1 MAEVPNEAHGQHD
14 RDATSPAPIRLDP
27 NEVVDDRMFAHP
39 DHVSS
44 DRTTLSLLIRDV
56 QRRLRSATGPVE
68 AWEPSPDNWY
78 RHVLIPRP
86 EAFASQK
93 RLTVV
98 GFFGRKRD
106 SVPLEV
112 ARAIQ
117 DLSAELDRRIPQF
130 PSVLSYSTH
139 LLVDENNY
147 ANLVLLDSTDAIT
160 AWRNMS
166 PHPVAA
172 GPVSRRYYAFVRIYH
187 GSVEVDRMDT
197 EGAIQLE
204 RVKYWDYRSDPTW
217 TAHRELARR

>member
-1 MAEVPNEAHGQHD
+1 MAEVPNVAHSRLD
-14 RDATSPAPIRLDP
+14 RDATTQAPIRLDP
-27 NEVVDDRMFAHP
+27 REVVADRMFAHP

-44 DRTTLSLLIRDV
+44 DRTTLCLLIRDV
-56 QRRLRSATGPVE
+56 HQRLRSATGPVE

-86 EAFASQK
+86 EAFASRK
-93 RLTVV
+93 RVTVV

-117 DLSAELDRRIPQF
+117 DLSDQLDRRIPQF
-130 PSVLSYSTH
+130 PAVLSYSTH

-147 ANLVLLDSTDAIT
+147 ANLVLLDSADAIT
-160 AWRNMS
+160 AWRNMA
-166 PHPVAA
+166 PHPAAA
-172 GPVSRRYYAFVRIYH
+172 GPVSQRYYAFVRIYH
-187 GSVEVDRMDT
+187 GSVDVDRMDT
-197 EGAIQLE
+197 EGAVQLE

>member
-1 MAEVPNEAHGQHD
+1 MAEVPSAAHGRFD
-14 RDATSPAPIRLDP
+14 RAVPNPAPVRLEP
-27 NEVVDDRMFAHP
+27 NEVVTGRMFAHP

-44 DRTTLSLLIRDV
+44 DRTTLCLLIRDV
-56 QRRLRSATGPVE
+56 QRRLASATGPIE
-68 AWEPSPDNWY
+68 AWEPAPESWY

-86 EAFASQK
+86 EAFESRR

-117 DLSAELDRRIPQF
+117 ELSTELDRRIPEF
-130 PSVLSYSTH
+130 PAVLSYSTH

-147 ANLVLLDSTDAIT
+147 ANLVLLDSADAIT
-160 AWRNMS
+160 AWRNMA
-166 PHPVAA
+166 PHPIAA
-172 GPVSRRYYAFVRIYH
+172 GQVSQRYYAFVRIYH
-187 GSVEVDRMDT
+187 GSVDVERMHI
-197 EGAIQLE
+197 EGAVQLE

-217 TAHRELARR
+217 TAHRELALR

>member
-1 MAEVPNEAHGQHD
+1 MAEVPSAAPGRSD
-14 RDATSPAPIRLDP
+14 RGAASPAPVRLGP
-27 NEVVDDRMFAHP
+27 HEVVADRMFAHP

-44 DRTTLSLLIRDV
+44 DRTTLCLLIRDV
-56 QRRLRSATGPVE
+56 QQRLASANGSIE
-68 AWEPSPDNWY
+68 AWEPTRDNWY

-86 EAFASQK
+86 EAFESRQ

-117 DLSAELDRRIPQF
+117 NLSAELDARIPQF

-147 ANLVLLDSTDAIT
+147 ANLVLLDSEDAIS
-160 AWRNMS
+160 AWRNLA

-172 GPVSRRYYAFVRIYH
+172 GPVSQRYYAFVRIYH
-187 GSVEVDRMDT
+187 GSVDVERMHI
-197 EGAIQLE
+197 EGAVQLE
-204 RVKYWDYRSDPTW
+204 RVKYWDYRSEPTW

>member
-1 MAEVPNEAHGQHD
+1 MGEVPNAAHDQHG
-14 RDATSPAPIRLDP
+14 RDATSAAPIRLDP
-27 NEVVDDRMFAHP
+27 HEVVDDRMFAHP

-44 DRTTLSLLIRDV
+44 DRTTLSLLTRDV

-68 AWEPSPDNWY
+68 TWEPSPDNWY

-86 EAFASQK
+86 EAFASHK

-117 DLSAELDRRIPQF
+117 ELSAELDRLIPQF
-130 PSVLSYSTH
+130 PAVLSYSTH

-147 ANLVLLDSTDAIT
+147 ANLVLLDSADAIT
-160 AWRNMS
+160 AWRNMGR
-166 PHPVAA
+166 HPVAA
-172 GPVSRRYYAFVRIYH
+172 GPVSQRYYAFVRIYH
-187 GSVEVDRMDT
+187 GSVDVDQMDT
-197 EGAIQLE
+197 EGAVQLE